1 MKITEHLLVVKILLL
16 LLGVWPANMIKVHPL
31 IATIYSKYFLA
42 AWSFLAIFEISQ
54 YIQLVLL
61 IIGGQ
66 NAEEI
71 VENLSVSI
79 LYTLNLYKILCCRTR
94 NVFSLFSLIS
104 ENKKKVLATNDEV
117 VVNIYKKHAIQAY
130 VSSIVHVG
138 MATFCIFLYIIY
150 PLYTNKTQNLVGDN
164 AKFIFSSWFPFNKTE
179 HFTLVYVLH
188 VVAGYY
194 GSAYAVYSDAA
205 FFSIM
210 IYCVGQMKILQ
221 HYLSNIYKYSID
233 YQKINNCNLDE
244 AQICVVKKFIVMHQD
259 IIS

>member
-1 MKITEHLLVVKILLL
+1 MT
-16 LLGVWPANMIKVHPL
+16 
-31 IATIYSKYFLA
+31 
-42 AWSFLAIFEISQ
+42 
-54 YIQLVLL
+54 
-61 IIGGQ
+61 
-66 NAEEI
+66 
-71 VENLSVSI
+71 
-79 LYTLNLYKILCCRTR
+79 
-94 NVFSLFSLIS
+94 
-104 ENKKKVLATNDEV
+104 
-117 VVNIYKKHAIQAY
+117 
-130 VSSIVHVG
+130 
-138 MATFCIFLYIIY
+138 TFCIFLYIIY

-259 IIS
+259 IISFVELLDDAVKVFMMIDFIMLSVKMTILIIQFISYPVINVETSRTITHLIATILEISFLYWNGNEVIVQSTTGISSAIFNGDWYLMNEKAKKYVYFMMMRTERPLKISIGPFSAVTLQAALSIIKSIYSYVAVIYKN